1 MARIHRRIKIC
12 TMTGR
17 SFPVS
22 EFYKNNNTRDGFH
35 PYSKVADNFRR
46 RLKETNVTT
55 MDLRELFTNLNI
67 QLA

>member
-1 MARIHRRIKIC
+1 
-12 TMTGR
+12 MTGR

-46 RLKETNVTT
+46 RLTNTSLTT
-55 MDLRELFTNLNI
+55 MELRRMFANLN
-67 QLA
+67 LKVA

>member
-1 MARIHRRIKIC
+1 
-12 TMTGR
+12 MTGR